1 MPYKLRLFPKHLGIW
16 EGTYTRIAPDGT
28 MTDRWKSRL
37 TIRME
42 GELYHQVNEYFWS
55 DGHYE
60 CHDFGV
66 CPFNENGEL
75 IFDNPRIL
83 GKAWETNDS
92 VNLIWAYKD
101 RPGSMLYEMIDL
113 IGEKQ
118 EHRIRTWKWSFN
130 DEFEGITMINER
142 KVGSVDDVDPQFWY
156 ELPSKRYTGVSRSNR

>member
-1 MPYKLRLFPKHLGIW
+1 MALRLFPKHIGIW

-28 MTDRWKSRL
+28 MTDRFNSRL

-42 GELYHQVNEYFWS
+42 GERGYHQVNEYTWA

-66 CPFNENGEL
+66 SQFDENWEL
-75 IFDNPRIL
+75 QFDNPRIK
-83 GKAWETNDS
+83 GHAWETQNS

-113 IGEKQ
+113 IGDDERT
-118 EHRIRTWKWSFN
+118 RIRTWKWSFK
-130 DEFEGITMINER
+130 DQFEGLTMIHEK
-142 KVGSVDDVDPQFWY
+142 KVSDNPEEKPQFWE
-156 ELPSKRYTGVSRSNR
+156 ELPNKRFMGESRSNR